1 MKTHTRPL
9 TVPFQHWT
17 AVSVDLV
24 RWGNEAETMLIVMEE
39 IKNVFANG
47 MIIFAE
53 TQKESPKTLWN

>member
-1 MKTHTRPL
+1 MKTHTCPL